1 MTATEQEIRN
11 SAGMSGDVRAAAV
24 NTQQSLIVGDEVRQ
38 WIKEG
43 RVFSAIDGVLT
54 TPATFTAVDLVR
66 QTPNMMIR
74 VPAGIVVVPLMVLVT
89 PEATGAAV
97 FQMLI
102 SSCNNDPGTSNMV
115 AATVAGGTAV
125 NVNTRFAGV
134 SPQALPYIT
143 GTGATGTAPT
153 GVSDLF
159 REYQQVDHDAITGA
173 PTPPRIYNP
182 RRGWGQ
188 EAAIGSASAIHAF
201 LAYYCNGTSSTGFGI
216 MTWAEFTYD
225 EYYG

>member
-1 MTATEQEIRN
+1 MATEQEIRN
-11 SAGMSGDVRAAAV
+11 AAGMSGDVRAAAV
-24 NTQQSLIVGDEVRQ
+24 NTQQSLIVANEVRQ

-43 RVFSAIDGVLT
+43 RVFSAIDGALT

-74 VPAGIVVVPLMVLVT
+74 VPAGIVIVPLMVSVT

-102 SSCNNDPGTSNMV
+102 SSCNNDPGTSNIV
-115 AATVAGGTAV
+115 AATVGGGTV
-125 NVNTRFAGV
+125 TNVNTRFAGV
-134 SPQALPYIT
+134 SPQAIPYIT

-153 GVSDLF
+153 GVADLF
-159 REYQQVDHDAITGA
+159 REYQQVDNDAITGA
-173 PTPPRIYNP
+173 PTPPRIYCP
-182 RRGWGQ
+182 RAGKGQ
-188 EAAIGSASAIHAF
+188 EAAIGALGAVNAF
-201 LAYYCNGTSSTGFGI
+201 LAYYVNGTSSTGFGI

>member
-1 MTATEQEIRN
+1 MTATEYEIRN
-11 SAGMSGDVRAAAV
+11 SAGMSGNVREAAV
-24 NTQQSLIVGDEVRQ
+24 NTQRSLIVSPEVRQ

-54 TPATFTAVDLVR
+54 TPATFTAITLVR
-66 QTPNMMIR
+66 QTPNMMLR

-97 FQMLI
+97 WEMLV

-115 AATVAGGTAV
+115 AASVGGGTV
-125 NVNTRFAGV
+125 TNVNTRFAGV
-134 SPQALPYIT
+134 APQALPYIT

-153 GVSDLF
+153 GVADLY

-173 PTPPRIYNP
+173 PTPPRLYCP
-182 RRGWGQ
+182 RAGLGQ
-188 EAAIGSASAIHAF
+188 EAAIGAVGAVNAF

-225 EYYG
+225 EFYG

>member
-1 MTATEQEIRN
+1 MTATEHEIRN
-11 SAGMSGDVRAAAV
+11 SAGMSGDVREAAI
-24 NTQQSLIVGDEVRQ
+24 NTGHSLIVQDEVRQ

-43 RVFSAIDGVLT
+43 RVFSILDGTLT
-54 TPATFTAVDLVR
+54 SPATWTAVDLVR
-66 QTPNMMIR
+66 QTPNVMIR
-74 VPAGIVVVPLMVLVT
+74 VPAGRVIVPLFVSAT

-102 SSCNNDPGTSNMV
+102 SACNNDPGTSNMT
-115 AATVAGGTAV
+115 AAAAGSTVV
-125 NVNTRFAGV
+125 NVNTRFAAV
-134 SPQALPYIT
+134 SPQSSCYIT

-153 GVSDLF
+153 GVVDLF
-159 REYQQVDHDAITGA
+159 REYQQVDNDAITGA

-188 EAAIGSASAIHAF
+188 ECAIGSLSAVNAF
-201 LAYYCNGTSSTGFGI
+201 LVYAVNATSSTGFI
-216 MTWAEFTYD
+216 IATFAEFSYD

>member
-1 MTATEQEIRN
+1 
-11 SAGMSGDVRAAAV
+11 MSGDVRAAAV

-54 TPATFTAVDLVR
+54 TPATFTATDLVR

-74 VPAGIVVVPLMVLVT
+74 VPAGTVVVPLMVLVT

-102 SSCNNDPGTSNMV
+102 SSCNNDPGTGNMT
-115 AATVAGGTAV
+115 AATIGTGAVA
-125 NVNTRFAGV
+125 NVNTRFAGT
-134 SPQALPYIT
+134 SPQALPYVT
-143 GTGATGTAPT
+143 GAGATGTAPT
-153 GVSDLF
+153 GVADLF

-173 PTPPRIYNP
+173 PTPPRLYCP
-182 RRGWGQ
+182 RAGKGQ
-188 EAAIGSASAIHAF
+188 EAAIGSVGAVNAF
-201 LAYYCNGTSSTGFGI
+201 LAYYVNGTSSTGFGI

>member
-1 MTATEQEIRN
+1 MVATEHEIRN
-11 SAGMSGDVRAAAV
+11 SGGMSGDTRAAAV

-38 WIKEG
+38 WVKEG

-54 TPATFTAVDLVR
+54 TPVAFVATDLVR
-66 QTPNMMIR
+66 QTPNMFIR

-102 SSCNNDPGTSNMV
+102 SSCNNDPGVGNSV
-115 AATVAGGTAV
+115 LATVGNGTV
-125 NVNTRFAGV
+125 TNVNTRFAGV

-143 GTGATGTAPT
+143 NTGVTGTAPT
-153 GVSDLF
+153 GVADLF
-159 REYQQVDHDAITGA
+159 REYQQVDNDAITGA
-173 PTPPRIYNP
+173 PTPPRMYNP

-188 EAAIGSASAIHAF
+188 EAAIGSIGAVNAF
-201 LAYYCNGTSSTGFGI
+201 LAYYCNATSSTGFGI

>member
-1 MTATEQEIRN
+1 MTAVESEIRN
-11 SAGMSGDVRAAAV
+11 SAGMSGDVRPAAV
-24 NTQQSLIVGDEVRQ
+24 NPLQSTIVADEVRQ
-38 WIKEG
+38 WIREG

-54 TPATFTAVDLVR
+54 TPATFTAVALVR

-74 VPAGIVVVPLMVLVT
+74 VPAGIVIVPLMVLVT
-89 PEATGAAV
+89 PEATGGAV
-97 FQMLI
+97 LDMLI
-102 SSCNNDPGTSNMV
+102 STCNNDPGTSNMV
-115 AATVAGGTAV
+115 AATVGGGTV
-125 NVNTRFAGV
+125 TNVNTRFAGI

-153 GVSDLF
+153 GVSDLY
-159 REYQQVDHDAITGA
+159 REYMQADHDAITGA
-173 PTPPRIYNP
+173 PTPPMIYNP
-182 RRGWGQ
+182 RKGWGQ
-188 EAAIGSASAIHAF
+188 EAAIGSSSAIHAF